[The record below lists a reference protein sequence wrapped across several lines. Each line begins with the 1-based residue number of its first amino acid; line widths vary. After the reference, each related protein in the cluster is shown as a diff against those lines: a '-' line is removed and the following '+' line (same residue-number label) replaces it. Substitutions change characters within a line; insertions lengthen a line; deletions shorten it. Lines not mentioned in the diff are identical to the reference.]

1 MASASR
7 WAADVTSSV
16 VALPAAL
23 VRSRTDQRRSR
34 VDRFFRG
41 LCLIAAIVAVVPL
54 FAVIGFVVVNGMSGL
69 SVDLLT
75 KPPKASGVGGG
86 AVASILGSL
95 QLVGLATVIAV
106 PFGVLAAVYTSEFGG
121 RRSAAV
127 IRFAADVM
135 VGIPSILI
143 GIFVFT
149 FLVLPFRQFNAFAG
163 SAALAFLMIPV
174 IMRTTEEIIRLV
186 PPSLR
191 EASLALGVP
200 AWRTV
205 LSIVLRTGLGGI
217 LTGIML
223 AVARAFGETAPLL
236 FTALGSRLVN
246 VGALDRPMDALP
258 LFVFVNARQPIKAL
272 NQQAWG
278 AALLLLLIVLA
289 INILVRARTVSRGR
303 AR

>member
-1 MASASR
+1 MAIAGN
-7 WAADVTSSV
+7 V
-16 VALPAAL
+16 LPAAL
-23 VRSRTDQRRSR
+23 VKSRTDQRRSI
-34 VDRFFRG
+34 VDQFFRA
-41 LCLIAAIVAVVPL
+41 LCGAATIVAIIPL
-54 FAVIGFVVVNGMSGL
+54 IAVIGFVVVNGIGAL
-69 SVDLLT
+69 NIDLLT
-75 KPPKASGVGGG
+75 KAPKAAGVGGG
-86 AVASILGSL
+86 ALASILGSL

-121 RRSAAV
+121 RRSAAI
-127 IRFAADVM
+127 IRFAADVL

-163 SAALAFLMIPV
+163 SAALAFIMVPV

-186 PPSLR
+186 PSSLR

-205 LSIVLRTGLGGI
+205 LSVVLRTGLGGI
-217 LTGIML
+217 LTGVML

-246 VGALDRPMDALP
+246 VGGFDRPMDSLP
-258 LFVFVNARQPIKAL
+258 LFVFTNARQPIKAL

-278 AALLLLLIVLA
+278 AALLLVLFVLA

>member
-1 MASASR
+1 MASAWR
-7 WAADVTSSV
+7 REAE
-16 VALPAAL
+16 VAIAGNVLPAAL
-23 VRSRTDQRRSR
+23 IKSRTDQRRSI
-34 VDRFFRG
+34 VDQFFRG
-41 LCLIAAIVAVVPL
+41 LCGVATIVAIIPL
-54 FAVIGFVVVNGMSGL
+54 IAVIGFVVVNGIGAINI
-69 SVDLLT
+69 DLLT
-75 KPPKASGVGGG
+75 KAPKAAGIGGG
-86 AVASILGSL
+86 ALASILGSL

-106 PFGVLAAVYTSEFGG
+106 PFGVLAAVYTSEFGD
-121 RRSAAV
+121 RRSAAI
-127 IRFAADVM
+127 IRFSADVL

-163 SAALAFLMIPV
+163 SAALAFIMVPV

-186 PPSLR
+186 PSSLR

-205 LSIVLRTGLGGI
+205 LSVVLRTGLGGI
-217 LTGIML
+217 LTGVML

-246 VGALDRPMDALP
+246 VGGFDRPMDSLP
-258 LFVFVNARQPIKAL
+258 LFVFTNARQPIKAL

-278 AALLLLLIVLA
+278 AALLLLLFVLA